1 MFAEKTEHMENAPT
15 AGRYARILLDDWFKR
30 AFGSESRK
38 RLMVL
43 FLQELLPER
52 KITQLTYV
60 TTEHVNPHP
69 DDKSIRVDVECTD
82 ADGSRFVVEMQ
93 LAKQAWFYERA
104 LFNSSFAIQQQIQ
117 SGEANYR
124 FPPVY
129 FIGILDFALHPGS
142 DRIFFRYELRE
153 EQTGEKMTDRIQ
165 YIFLELPNCSRAM
178 TDKATVLENFCYAL
192 HNMERF
198 PEKPAE
204 LTQEIFTLLFDS
216 AEIAKFTPQE
226 KTKYEF
232 DMTTERDRIN
242 QMEYALEEARK
253 NSLAEGR
260 AEGLAEGLAEGIAQ
274 AKADNARKMLEK
286 GMDKALIADI
296 TGLSHEEIDALAQ
309 Q

>member
-1 MFAEKTEHMENAPT
+1 MENTPS

-60 TTEHVNPHP
+60 SSEHVNPYA
-69 DDKSIRVDVECTD
+69 DDKCIRVDVECTD
-82 ADGSRFVVEMQ
+82 ADGSRFFVELQ
-93 LAKQAWFYERA
+93 LAREAWFFERA
-104 LFNSSFAIQQQIQ
+104 LFYSSFAIQQQILAGKASDQ
-117 SGEANYR
+117 

-129 FIGILDFALHPGS
+129 FIGILDFSLHPGS
-142 DRIFFRYELRE
+142 DRIFFRYEFCDV
-153 EQTGEKMTDRIQ
+153 QTGKKMTDRIQ
-165 YIFLELPNCSRAM
+165 YIVLELPNCTRAL

-192 HNMERF
+192 RNMERF

-204 LTQEIFTLLFDS
+204 LTQEIFTLLFDT
-216 AEIAKFTPQE
+216 AEIANFTPQE

-242 QMEYALEEARK
+242 QMEYALEEMRK

-260 AEGLAEGLAEGIAQ
+260 AEGLAEGIAQ
-274 AKADNARKMLEK
+274 ANADNARKMLEK
-286 GMDKALIADI
+286 GMDKALISDI
-296 TGLSHEEIDALAQ
+296 TGLSPEEIDALA
-309 Q
+309 